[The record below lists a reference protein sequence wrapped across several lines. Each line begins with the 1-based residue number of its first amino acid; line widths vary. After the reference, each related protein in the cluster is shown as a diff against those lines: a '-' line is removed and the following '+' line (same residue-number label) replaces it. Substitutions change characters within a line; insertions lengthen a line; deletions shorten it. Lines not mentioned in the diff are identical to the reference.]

1 MFSASL
7 WAGKKYESAATRPAT
22 GTGAGADAVADDA
35 AGADIA
41 AV

>member
-7 WAGKKYESAATRPAT
+7 WAGKKYESAATRLAT
-22 GTGAGADAVADDA
+22 GTGAGTDAVADDA